1 MRQLTLATGAR
12 IVVRRPRRVNT
23 GGIPLVADEMAVGRR
38 LHRLVTVVTRHG
50 ADAMIAGR
58 HLHLG
63 LAEMTIGAP
72 TVEVVTGVIVASH
85 HPPPGGIAGAATRY
99 RGPHLVRV
107 RVLRHA
113 ERAHGTGTVLVNP
126 TAEEM
131 VHGTDTGTA
140 GVDEN
145 MCIHWECLL
154 YVFASCPSV
163 LYVYPRIVENPAPPS
178 GVPPLWHLPKI
189 LIWPLSKTPKAL
201 SLFPAVRQ
209 VVGGGSVPVSA

>member
-1 MRQLTLATGAR
+1 MANRLRQLTLATAAR
-12 IVVRRPRRVNT
+12 IVARRPRPVNT
-23 GGIPLVADEMAVGRR
+23 GGIPLVADEMTVGRR
-38 LHRLVTVVTRHG
+38 LHRLVTVGSHHG
-50 ADAMIAGR
+50 GDAMTAGL

-63 LAEMTIGAP
+63 LAETTIDAP

-99 RGPHLVRV
+99 RGRHLVSV

-113 ERAHGTGTVLVNP
+113 ERAHGTGTVLVIT

-145 MCIHWECLL
+145 MCIHWEYLL
-154 YVFASCPSV
+154 YVFESCPPV

-178 GVPPLWHLPKI
+178 GVPPLWHI
-189 LIWPLSKTPKAL
+189 
-201 SLFPAVRQ
+201 RY
-209 VVGGGSVPVSA
+209 VP